1 MSTKNICVIGA
12 GYWGKNHIR
21 TLYELGA
28 LGGIVETNREV
39 LSELSSIYP
48 DVKTYSQLDDALTND
63 EFAGFTIA
71 TPAQYHYKLAKLV
84 IEKGKSVLVEKPF
97 TLDSKEAKHLKE
109 LSESM
114 KVNLM
119 VGHVLLFHPAIQKI
133 KQLITGGK
141 IGTLQYIYSN
151 RLNLG
156 KVRTK
161 ENVFWSFAPHDISIF
176 QYLTDSYP
184 QCVTSTGGAFLRD
197 TIHDITMTVLE
208 YPENI
213 KGHIF
218 VSWLHPFKEH
228 RLVVIGSD
236 GMLRFEDSAEGKPLV
251 FYDKSFEW
259 SVGVPVK
266 RDGATEAIH
275 YNNKMPLKEELK
287 YFTDHL
293 GNEKPQIANGK
304 NAVEVMEILEKATE
318 SLNDGVIY
326 ELIQNESN
334 LIVETQGK
342 AESK

>member
-48 DVKTYSQLDDALTND
+48 DVKTYTKLDDALTND

-84 IEKGKSVLVEKPF
+84 IEKGKSVLVEKPI
-97 TLDSKEAKHLKE
+97 TLDSKQAKHLKE

-133 KQLITGGK
+133 KQFITEGK

-156 KVRTK
+156 TVRTE
-161 ENVFWSFAPHDISIF
+161 ENVFWSFAPHDVSIF

-184 QCVTSTGGAFLRD
+184 QRITSTGGAFLQAD
-197 TIHDITMTVLE
+197 IHDTTMTVLE
-208 YPENI
+208 YPENV

-228 RLVVIGSD
+228 RLVVIGSK
-236 GMLRFEDSAEGKPLV
+236 GMLRFEDSTDGKPLV
-251 FYDKSFEW
+251 FYDKGFEW
-259 SVGVPVK
+259 SVGEPEK
-266 RDGATEAIH
+266 REGPAEYIA
-275 YNNKMPLKEELK
+275 YENRMPLTAEME
-287 YFTDHL
+287 YFVKHL
-293 GNEKPQIANGK
+293 DGNRPQIANGK

-318 SLNDGVIY
+318 SLNNGIIY
-326 ELIQNESN
+326 EN
-334 LIVETQGK
+334 
-342 AESK
+342 